1 MELVRATNISKTFF
15 PMDKPLLEDISFTVN
30 SKESG
35 TQPEHIALVGKNG
48 SGKTT
53 LLNIITGETKPDK
66 GKLRLSTGKEVIAVL
81 EQGGELNTSLSVIEE
96 ARNTI
101 PLISKLELK
110 MHRLEMQMEKDYT
123 DRLLEEYAYLQDEY
137 TKRDGYNFQSI
148 VEATLT
154 RFGFDKTIWDRK
166 VSTLSGGEKTRLK
179 IAKLFIKQPEL
190 IILDEPTNHLDIESI
205 KWLEN
210 FLANYQG
217 TFITVSH
224 DREFLDKVSNKI
236 FEIHNGKLKEYNGN
250 YTDYIEQ
257 KRIEEERLAKQ
268 YEKQQKR
275 IKQLEEELRRRS
287 QWSFAKE
294 KEKSGAYD
302 KGRVGHLA
310 AKLMKKAMNAKKNI
324 ERLLEK
330 EKAEKPEKQKH
341 INLTFD
347 MDNTDSL
354 LMMKTES
361 LVKNIGG
368 KPLLKNINLR
378 IENGDKITIVGGN
391 GTGKTTLLKI
401 LAGRLEQDSGNIN
414 SGSNTRIGYYSQE
427 LEELNESNKVL
438 DELLSVRNDQ
448 SVIRLRLGTLGI
460 TGENVFKKIS
470 SLSYGEKSK
479 VLLTKLL
486 ISEAN
491 MLIIDEPTNHLDII
505 SKEAIEKSLIEY
517 TGAFCL
523 VTHDRYIANS
533 VSDILYELKDGE
545 LIEHFNKRRD
555 KNIQSI

>member
-1 MELVRATNISKTFF
+1 MELVKATNISKTFY
-15 PMDKPLLEDISFTVN
+15 PMEKPLLDDISFTVN

-35 TQPEHIALVGKNG
+35 TQPEHIAIVGKNG

-53 LLNIITGETKPDK
+53 LLNIITEKVKPDN
-66 GKLRLSTGKEVIAVL
+66 GKLLLSASMNEVAIL
-81 EQGGELNTSLSVIEE
+81 EQGSELDTSLSVIEE

-101 PLISKLELK
+101 PRISILEDK
-110 MHRLEMQMEKDYT
+110 MHILEQQMEKDYT
-123 DRLLEEYAYLQDEY
+123 DDLLERYADFQDEY
-137 TKRDGYNFQSI
+137 TKLDGYNYQSK
-148 VEATLT
+148 VEAALT
-154 RFGFDKTIWDRK
+154 RFGFDTPVWNRN
-166 VSTLSGGEKTRLK
+166 VSSLSGGEKTRLK
-179 IAKLFIKQPEL
+179 IAKLFIHEPRL
-190 IILDEPTNHLDIESI
+190 IILDEPTNHLDLDSI
-205 KWLEN
+205 RWLED
-210 FLANYQG
+210 FLVKYQG

-236 FEIHNGKLKEYNGN
+236 FEIHNGRLKEYTGN
-250 YTDYIEQ
+250 YGDYVEQ
-257 KRIEEERLAKQ
+257 KRIEEERLVKQ

-275 IKQLEEELRRRS
+275 IKHLEEELRRRS
-287 QWSFAKE
+287 QWSFSKE

-330 EKAEKPEKQKH
+330 EKAQKPEKQKR

-347 MDNTDSL
+347 MDDTDSI

-361 LVKNIGG
+361 VFKNIGG
-368 KPLLKNINLR
+368 KSFLKDINLR
-378 IENGDKITIVGGN
+378 IENGDKITISGAN

-401 LAGRLEQDSGNIN
+401 LAGRLKYDSGHITT
-414 SGSNTRIGYYSQE
+414 GSNTRIGYYSQE
-427 LEELNESNKVL
+427 LEDLNENNSVL

-448 SVIRLRLGTLGI
+448 SAIRLRLGTLGI

-470 SLSYGEKSK
+470 YLSYGEKSK

-486 ISEAN
+486 LSEVN

-505 SKEAIEKSLIEY
+505 SKEAIEKSLTEY
-517 TGAFCL
+517 SGAFIL
-523 VTHDRYIANS
+523 VTHDRYIAKT
-533 VSDILYELKDGE
+533 VSDILYELRDGV
-545 LIEHFNKRRD
+545 LIEQYNKKREKD
-555 KNIQSI
+555 IQSI